1 MKEISQI
8 FVMLDDSQV
17 IALVE
22 TAQEWLVFIAP
33 GLGIEVAIAIANR
46 WQALGTDRVKVILD
60 VDPEVARLGYGTLE
74 GLELIQKAAVQMK
87 RHVFHQAG
95 LRIGLLIVDK
105 SMIIFSPKPLLIEAS
120 SSPGFQPNAICM
132 DQISPTILGEIG
144 WGQDGDNE
152 KAIGL
157 QSVTPDQIERIKAD
171 LQENPPQKFDITRTV
186 QVFNSRFE
194 FVEVE
199 VRGCSISRKTA
210 TIPSELMAFIRDKD
224 ARNNLHSSY
233 QIVRENS
240 ELSGKKIHQLR
251 KQLVDSWL
259 VLIPGFG
266 MIVLRKNKE
275 KLLEGIE
282 KLKIEVGKF
291 QKDIQEK
298 LQEEINHNCKILVQ
312 SLLPAV
318 LQNPPQR
325 WRSQIGSNPSK
336 NSIEAMLD
344 SDLKKSFGSAEKLIQ
359 KMEVQVIFKAITYE
373 MLNDPKFVQAIHK
386 AIPTLQITHDEFEA
400 ARVVQATLF

>member
-1 MKEISQI
+1 MKEISQT

-17 IALVE
+17 IALIE
-22 TAQEWLVFIAP
+22 TAQEWLVIMAP
-33 GLGIEVAIAIANR
+33 GLSLKVAMAIANR
-46 WQALGTDRVKVILD
+46 WQALGKDRVKVILD

-74 GLELIQKAAVQMK
+74 GLELVQKAAVQMK
-87 RHVFHQAG
+87 SHVSHQAG

-105 SMIIFSPKPLLIEAS
+105 SMIVFSPKPLLIEAS
-120 SSPGFQPNAICM
+120 SSMGFQPNAICM
-132 DQISPTILGEIG
+132 DHIPPSILGEIG
-144 WGQDGDNE
+144 WGQDSDNE
-152 KAIGL
+152 KTVGL
-157 QSVTPDQIERIKAD
+157 QSVTPDQIELIKAD

-282 KLKIEVGKF
+282 ELKIEVGKF

-312 SLLPAV
+312 SLLSAV

-325 WRSQIGSNPSK
+325 WRSQIGSNPSI

-344 SDLKKSFGSAEKLIQ
+344 SDLRKSFGSAEKLIQ

-373 MLNDPKFVQAIHK
+373 MLNDPKFIQAIHK

>member
-1 MKEISQI
+1 
-8 FVMLDDSQV
+8 
-17 IALVE
+17 
-22 TAQEWLVFIAP
+22 
-33 GLGIEVAIAIANR
+33 
-46 WQALGTDRVKVILD
+46 
-60 VDPEVARLGYGTLE
+60 
-74 GLELIQKAAVQMK
+74 
-87 RHVFHQAG
+87 
-95 LRIGLLIVDK
+95 
-105 SMIIFSPKPLLIEAS
+105 MIIFSPKPLLIEAS
-120 SSPGFQPNAICM
+120 SSQGFQPNAICM
-132 DQISPTILGEIG
+132 DHIPPSILGEIG
-144 WGQDGDNE
+144 WGQDSDNE
-152 KAIGL
+152 KTVGL
-157 QSVTPDQIERIKAD
+157 QSVTPDQIELIKAD

-259 VLIPGFG
+259 ALIPGFG

-282 KLKIEVGKF
+282 ELKIEVGKF

-325 WRSQIGSNPSK
+325 WRNQIGPNPSK

-344 SDLKKSFGSAEKLIQ
+344 SDLRKSFGSAR
-359 KMEVQVIFKAITYE
+359 
-373 MLNDPKFVQAIHK
+373 N
-386 AIPTLQITHDEFEA
+386 
-400 ARVVQATLF
+400 